1 MMELREKAMKILKE
15 GKWLASISYGNRTVT
30 VVSDGYECSSS
41 ERFDPEFTTQDIN
54 VAIDYLYPES

>member
-1 MMELREKAMKILKE
+1 MSELREKAMKILKE
-15 GKWLASISYGNRTVT
+15 GKWLASVSYGNRTVT

-54 VAIDYLYPES
+54 VAINYLYPEL

>member
-1 MMELREKAMKILKE
+1 MMELRENAMEILKE
-15 GKWLASISYGNRTVT
+15 GKWLASVSYGSRTVT

-54 VAIDYLYPES
+54 VAINYLYPEL